1 MDWPDRC
8 LVYGQTLQYRHTN
21 FNSYSRLHLPQELAN
36 IQLLI
41 SLLLHVKTF
50 CV

>member
-8 LVYGQTLQYRHTN
+8 LVYGQT
-21 FNSYSRLHLPQELAN
+21 YSRLHLPHELAN